1 MRSCR
6 RLMTMPL
13 VALLPAC
20 ATIMDGNTPA
30 GSISTAPPGAT
41 CNVAREGASFGVI
54 QTPGMV
60 TVERS
65 KRDLTVTCGKAGS
78 QTVQLTQPAKFTG
91 VTFGNL
97 VVGGPFGAI
106 VDAASGANYRYD
118 SQVLIVLPPAAGPL
132 DPMASANP
140 HQVLGAPMW

>member
-1 MRSCR
+1 MRSR
-6 RLMTMPL
+6 SLLTMTL

-20 ATIMDGNTPA
+20 ATILDGNTQA
-30 GSISTAPPGAT
+30 VSISTAPPGAT
-41 CNVAREGASFGVI
+41 CNVARDGTPFGAI

-65 KRDLTVTCGKAGS
+65 KRDLTVTCGKLGS
-78 QTVQLTQPAKFTG
+78 QTVQLVQPAKFTG

-118 SQVLIVLPPAAGPL
+118 SQMLIVLPPVAGPL
-132 DPMASANP
+132 SPMASANP
-140 HQVLGAPMW
+140 HQVLGTPMW

>member
-1 MRSCR
+1 MRNAHNF
-6 RLMTMPL
+6 LMLPL

-20 ATIMDGNTPA
+20 ATIMDGNTQ
-30 GSISTAPPGAT
+30 GVSISTAPPGAT
-41 CNVAREGASFGVI
+41 CNVARSGASIGTI

-65 KRDLTVTCGKAGS
+65 KNDLTVTCGKAGT
-78 QTVQLTQPAKFTG
+78 QTVQLTQPSKFTG

-97 VVGGPFGAI
+97 IVGGLFGVV

-118 SQVLIVLPPAAGPL
+118 NQMLVILPPAVAPMS
-132 DPMASANP
+132 PMASANP
-140 HQVLGAPMW
+140 NQALGIPMW